1 MTLQI
6 SVDFYCHSNASK
18 DSFTSLESLVHARRY
33 RVLDRLVGTDHN
45 TSSGSIE
52 IQALDPEMIIKGEE
66 IMTPR
71 GELLVIFVAD
81 SIPPGLPPPTK
92 QSSVPVTRKHSS
104 VPRIHLILG
113 EAGRGNWK
121 TF

>member
-45 TSSGSIE
+45 IISGAIAA
-52 IQALDPEMIIKGEE
+52 QALDPEMIIKGEE

-71 GELLVIFVAD
+71 GELLEIFFQIQFHLD
-81 SIPPGLPPPTK
+81 FPRTK
-92 QSSVPVTRKHSS
+92 QSSVPVTREHSS
-104 VPRIHLILG
+104 VSRIHLILG